1 MELSQNYNK
10 KGGDDLTAER
20 KEAIKLL
27 ERMPDDKI
35 KLIVQYMQKIE
46 IMPVKTDFEVMEGL
60 NALKEIQAMAGRLP
74 ENFDYDKELEEALE
88 EKYGYSD

>member
-1 MELSQNYNK
+1 M
-10 KGGDDLTAER
+10 TAER

-74 ENFDYDKELEEALE
+74 EDFDYDKELEEALE

>member
-1 MELSQNYNK
+1 
-10 KGGDDLTAER
+10 
-20 KEAIKLL
+20 
-27 ERMPDDKI
+27 MPDDKI

-46 IMPVKTDFEVMEGL
+46 ILPVKTDSEVMEGL

-74 ENFDYDKELEEALE
+74 EDFDYEKELEEALE

>member
-1 MELSQNYNK
+1 M
-10 KGGDDLTAER
+10 TAER

>member
-1 MELSQNYNK
+1 M
-10 KGGDDLTAER
+10 TAER

-46 IMPVKTDFEVMEGL
+46 ILPVKTDFEVMEGL

-74 ENFDYDKELEEALE
+74 EDFDYDKELEEALE